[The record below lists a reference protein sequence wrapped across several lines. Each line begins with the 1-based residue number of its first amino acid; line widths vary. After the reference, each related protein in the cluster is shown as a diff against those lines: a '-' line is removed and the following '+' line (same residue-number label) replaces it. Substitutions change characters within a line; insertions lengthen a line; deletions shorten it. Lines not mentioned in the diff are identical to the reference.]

1 MSVFDGL
8 RFRKVHSPIHNLDP
22 RIKFVYVIAIFV
34 VAIIFYQ
41 IIPLLVLFFMQIPF
55 VLLARVQR
63 QWLRSLRGAAFLAIF
78 IFVVNVGTTYFTSG
92 YHLTA
97 FNVEN
102 AAAMTLRFVVLV
114 ESFSV
119 FFLTTSPDHLGLA
132 LEESRVP
139 YEFAFAFTTA
149 VRFVPVLA
157 EEAQTIMD
165 AQKARGL
172 ELEKGGLLKRIRNYV
187 PVLIPLDCQCDS
199 QELGVGGGNG
209 VAGLGRH
216 KETHQPLP
224 AQAAQRRLCFVGYH
238 CRNPSHSGL
247 CALLCVDSNNN
258 PVSLKH
264 GDYPNCRSIS
274 R

>member
-8 RFRKVHSPIHNLDP
+8 RFRKVSSPIHNLDP
-22 RIKFVYVIAIFV
+22 RIKFVYVVGIFV
-34 VAIIFYQ
+34 VAILFYQ
-41 IIPLLVLFFMQIPF
+41 IIPLLILFFMQIPF

-92 YHLTA
+92 YNLTA
-97 FNVEN
+97 PNFEN

-172 ELEKGGLLKRIRNYV
+172 ELEKGNLLKRIRNYV
-187 PVLIPLDCQCDS
+187 PVLIPLIVS
-199 QELGVGGGNG
+199 AIRRSLELAEAMESRAWGATKKRTN
-209 VAGLGRH
+209 L
-216 KETHQPLP
+216 
-224 AQAAQRRLCFVGYH
+224 Y
-238 CRNPSHSGL
+238 
-247 CALLCVDSNNN
+247 LLTFR
-258 PVSLKH
+258 K
-264 GDYPNCRSIS
+264 GDYGLLMITIAILAIS
-274 R
+274 VYVRFFGSAVPTITSLL

>member
-8 RFRKVHSPIHNLDP
+8 RFRKVYSPIHNLDP

-34 VAIIFYQ
+34 VAILFTRLFHCWFCSLCRFPLFYWR
-41 IIPLLVLFFMQIPF
+41 
-55 VLLARVQR
+55 RVQR
-63 QWLRSLRGAAFLAIF
+63 QWLRSLRGAAFLATF
-78 IFVVNVGTTYFTSG
+78 IFVVNVATTYFTSG

-187 PVLIPLDCQCDS
+187 PVLIPLIVS
-199 QELGVGGGNG
+199 AIRRSLELAEAMESRAWGATKKRTNLYLLKLHKGDFALVGN
-209 VAGLGRH
+209 
-216 KETHQPLP
+216 
-224 AQAAQRRLCFVGYH
+224 Y
-238 CRNPSHSGL
+238 CRNLGCGCLHPFL
-247 CALLCVDSNNN
+247 YAI
-258 PVSLKH
+258 PTIAQFILKT
-264 GDYPNCRSIS
+264 
-274 R
+274 